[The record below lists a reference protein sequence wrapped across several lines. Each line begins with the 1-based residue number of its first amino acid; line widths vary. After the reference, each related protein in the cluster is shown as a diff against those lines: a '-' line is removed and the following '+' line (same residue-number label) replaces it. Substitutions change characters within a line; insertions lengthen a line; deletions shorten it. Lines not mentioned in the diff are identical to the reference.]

1 MKYANKIGA
10 RYTVIIGADEL
21 AAGKANIKNMDTGNQ
36 VEVDIDKINDFITI
50 CE

>member
-21 AAGKANIKNMDTGNQ
+21 AAGKANIKIWIP
-36 VEVDIDKINDFITI
+36 VIRWRLILIK
-50 CE
+50 